1 MDIFETTDKC
11 EQARKKVIF
20 KTREEF
26 IKYYKVIT
34 SEEQF
39 INLLHKWKSPNA
51 IYFPCLNKWNRSYA
65 KQLFPRIKY
74 KLYQNNKESI
84 INTFKYIFYN
94 HFSGIYVSIRNSKI
108 INFRLF
114 ENEKYINQYTNEL
127 KNKTYLN
134 VRDPDTWK
142 IIQCV
147 ARKYDYS
154 NSNEHYMVDYY
165 YEMKVLFETL
175 CERSLVSDIDFFI
188 NYRDQNILKKDLT
201 DPFHHVV
208 DSRKSKLRQHKYD
221 SYAPIFSFCTQ
232 DNYLDIPIVTPNDV
246 SRISGGYIIGACN
259 TNFES
264 NINRDWKSKK
274 NIAIFRG
281 SSTGCGY
288 DIESNPRLKI
298 SYLNQ
303 KWKKERKELMDAGI
317 VRLNTRAI
325 KKVSNKKFG
334 RSKKNLVPEV
344 KFMSMKDQSNFKYTI
359 CIEGYVSAYRL
370 GYLFSTNSVVIYIK
384 SDYQPWFYHLLEDRY
399 NCIMVDHDLSDLED
413 KIKWLQNNDKK
424 AEVIAMRGLEL
435 YMDHLISKP
444 IIRYMNLLLNLTSYA
459 NNAKKIERIL

>member
-1 MDIFETTDKC
+1 MNIFETTEECDK
-11 EQARKKVIF
+11 ARNKLIF
-20 KTREEF
+20 KTRKEF
-26 IKYYKVIT
+26 VDHYKVIT
-34 SEEQF
+34 SEKQF
-39 INLLHKWKSPNA
+39 NILLDSWKKPHNL
-51 IYFPCLNKWNRSYA
+51 YYPCWNKWNRSYG
-65 KQLFPRIKY
+65 KEVLSKINNKI
-74 KLYQNNKESI
+74 YQNDKQSI

-94 HFSGIYVSIRNSKI
+94 HFSGIYVSIRDSKVKF
-108 INFRLF
+108 FRLF
-114 ENEKYINQYTNEL
+114 ENEKYINQYSEEL
-127 KNKTYLN
+127 KNKSYIN
-134 VRDPDTWK
+134 VREPETWK

-154 NSNEHYMVDYY
+154 KSDQHYVVDYY
-165 YEMKVLFETL
+165 HEMEVLFNLL
-175 CERSLVSDIDFFI
+175 CEKSLVSDIDFFI

-201 DPFHHVV
+201 DPFHHIT
-208 DSRKSKLRQHKYD
+208 DSKNSKLKQHKYT

-232 DNYLDIPIVTPNDV
+232 DNYLDIPIITPNDI

-259 TNFES
+259 TNFETD
-264 NINRDWKSKK
+264 INRDWKTKK

-303 KWKKERKELMDAGI
+303 KWKKQNKKLIDAGI

-334 RSKKNLVPEV
+334 KSKKNLVPELY
-344 KFMSMKDQSNFKYTI
+344 FMSMKEQSNYKYTI

-384 SDYQPWFYHLLEDRY
+384 SDYKPWFYHLLDHKY
-399 NCIMVDHDLSDLED
+399 NCIMVKNDLSDLEE
-413 KIKWLQNNDKK
+413 KIKWLQKNDKQS
-424 AEVIAMRGLEL
+424 ELIAMRGLEL
-435 YMDHLISKP
+435 YMDHLITMP
-444 IIRYMNLLLNLTSYA
+444 IIRYMNLVLNLTSY
-459 NNAKKIERIL
+459 NKTNKET